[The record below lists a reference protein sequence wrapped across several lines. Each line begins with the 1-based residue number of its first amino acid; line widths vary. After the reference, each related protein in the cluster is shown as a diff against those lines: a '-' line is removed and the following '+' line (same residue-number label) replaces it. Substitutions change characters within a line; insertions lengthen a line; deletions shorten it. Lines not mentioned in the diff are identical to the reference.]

1 VRVLVWTRA
10 LAEWAEDE
18 LKLWQ
23 AALGPSVRVVRLPC
37 IRVEALAATLPDL
50 RPFDA
55 AVLTSASALRHATGP
70 LRDALQACRRVFTH
84 GDKTAEAART
94 AGITTIEKEGVR
106 TAKELAAHVLR
117 ELAPGSRV
125 LVPTAEE
132 PAFDMAGALTAA
144 GLEAVAVSTYRTH
157 AEARRQDGG
166 RLTPEDIAAATRDW
180 SGVVCFTSPSAVRA
194 FTAAF
199 APASNRLRDA
209 LTAVAV
215 GPTTA
220 EACTGQ
226 FAVVRASAAN
236 AIGTLVQ
243 TAKEELERS
252 A

>member
-1 VRVLVWTRA
+1 MSVLVWTRA

-23 AALGPSVRVVRLPC
+23 VALGPSVQVVRLPC
-37 IRVEALAATLPDL
+37 IRVEPLAATLPDE
-50 RPFDA
+50 RPFEA
-55 AVLTSASALRHATGP
+55 AVLTSASALRHAPRP
-70 LRDALQACRRVFTH
+70 LREAIQGCQRVFTH
-84 GDKTAEAART
+84 GDKTAEAARA
-94 AGITTIEKEGVR
+94 AGITTIEKEAVR

-132 PAFDMAGALTAA
+132 PAFDMAGTLTAA
-144 GLEAVAVSTYRTH
+144 GLEAFAVATYRTH

-166 RLTPEDIAAATRDW
+166 QLDPEEIAAATRDW

-199 APASNRLRDA
+199 APASNRLKEA

-220 EACTGQ
+220 EVCRGQ

-236 AIGTLVQ
+236 AVETLLQ
-243 TAKEELERS
+243 TAKEELDRS

>member
-1 VRVLVWTRA
+1 MRVLVWTRA

-18 LKLWQ
+18 LKLRQ
-23 AALGPSVRVVRLPC
+23 AALGAAVRVISLPC
-37 IRVEALAATLPDL
+37 IRIEPLAATLPDE

-55 AVLTSASALRHATGP
+55 AVLTSASALRHAP
-70 LRDALQACRRVFTH
+70 RSLRDALRGCRRVFTH
-84 GDKTAEAART
+84 GDKTAEAARA
-94 AGITTIEKEGVR
+94 AGIATIEKESVR
-106 TAKELAAHVLR
+106 TAKELAAHVVR

-125 LVPTAEE
+125 LLPTAEE
-132 PAFDMAGALTAA
+132 PAFDMTGALEAA
-144 GLEAVAVSTYRTH
+144 GLEVVAISTYRTH

-166 RLTPEDIAAATRDW
+166 RLEPGDIAAAIRDW

-220 EACTGQ
+220 EACSGH
-226 FAVVRASAAN
+226 FAAVRASAAN
-236 AIGTLVQ
+236 TLEALLQ
-243 TAKEELERS
+243 SAKVELERS